1 MKRFSSLLLAI
12 VMLLGLTAGIGL
24 SAYAETD
31 SDGNLICDGYTYVL
45 LDDGTV
51 EITGYDGC
59 PKSLTVPS
67 ELDGYTVTSLG
78 YQAFYNQPELVSI
91 ELPDTLTIIGDY
103 AFEFC
108 TKLENI
114 LIPEGV
120 TSIGEGAFYGCDA
133 LTEVNISENVAN
145 IGDDAFHYCKGLKN
159 INVSPNNAVYSSE
172 NGVLFNKDKTTII
185 QYPSGN
191 ERSTYSIPNSVTT
204 IAPRAFSYNDYLKS
218 MDIPDGVTD
227 MGYDAFFR
235 CENLESVTIGK
246 GISVISFRAFSGC
259 SSLKDVTI
267 PNGVSKIDAEAFST
281 CTSLTEIVLPETVTY
296 IDGFAFA
303 FCSDLESIK
312 MPEGLTYL
320 SGSAFENCSSLKSLV
335 IPAGVKEMEFYQ
347 FSGCEKLE
355 SIYIM
360 NKDMVFGES
369 RWPLKNATI
378 YGYKG
383 STAQAYAEKNG
394 IKFVAIDEDVDD
406 PEADNNEAGTPM
418 KPNGDSADKKDPSK
432 SPNTGSAKELYAFAA
447 VVLAGGAAA
456 FIKKKEQ

>member
-51 EITGYDGC
+51 EITGYVGEETDLSI
-59 PKSLTVPS
+59 PT
-67 ELDGYTVTSLG
+67 ELDGL
-78 YQAFYNQPELVSI
+78 A
-91 ELPDTLTIIGDY
+91 
-103 AFEFC
+103 
-108 TKLENI
+108 
-114 LIPEGV
+114 V
-120 TSIGEGAFYGCDA
+120 TSIGESAFWQCES
-133 LTEVNISENVAN
+133 LT
-145 IGDDAFHYCKGLKN
+145 
-159 INVSPNNAVYSSE
+159 
-172 NGVLFNKDKTTII
+172 
-185 QYPSGN
+185 
-191 ERSTYSIPNSVTT
+191 SVE
-204 IAPRAFSYNDYLKS
+204 
-218 MDIPDGVTD
+218 IPDCVTNLGD
-227 MGYDAFFR
+227 NAFFS
-235 CENLESVTIGK
+235 CENLESVAIGK
-246 GISVISFRAFSGC
+246 GVSVISFRAFYGC
-259 SSLKDVTI
+259 SALKDLTI
-267 PNGVSKIDAEAFST
+267 SEGVSRIDTSAFSY
-281 CTSLTEIVLPETVTY
+281 CTGLIDIVLPDSINY
-296 IDGFAFA
+296 IDSFAFA

-312 MPEGLTYL
+312 IPEGLTYL
-320 SGSAFENCSSLKSLV
+320 SSSAFENCSSLKSLV
-335 IPAGVKEMEFYQ
+335 IPVGIKEMEFYQ

-369 RWPLKNATI
+369 RWPLENATI

-394 IKFVAIDEDVDD
+394 IKFVAIDKDVDD

-418 KPNGDSADKKDPSK
+418 KPNGDSADKNDPSK